1 MVLIE
6 FPGLH
11 IAKLALWLSSKLW
24 KSSFLSAKFSL
35 LDHFCF
41 CGRISEASRH
51 VDPKRIKYLTQC
63 MLCFWNSADEL
74 ADNHCH
80 TAGRLHF
87 VSDYILRKH
96 LTQNT
101 MILHTRLIKV
111 VLVDFKQL
119 PYTRHVGSLY
129 ILPQPDLVL
138 VIVTHIVSIS

>member
-51 VDPKRIKYLTQC
+51 VNPKRIKYLTQC

-80 TAGRLHF
+80 TTRRLHF
-87 VSDYILRKH
+87 VRDYILRTH

-101 MILHTRLIKV
+101 VISHTPLIKV
-111 VLVDFKQL
+111 VLKHL

-138 VIVTHIVSIS
+138 VIVTHIVSISL